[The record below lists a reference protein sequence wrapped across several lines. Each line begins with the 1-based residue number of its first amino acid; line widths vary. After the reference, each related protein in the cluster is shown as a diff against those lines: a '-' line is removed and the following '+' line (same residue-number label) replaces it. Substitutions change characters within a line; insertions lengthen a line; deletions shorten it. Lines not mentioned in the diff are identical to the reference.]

1 MLSEH
6 VPWLPQFTLAQREV
20 DGHELLTQAQLLLA
34 HVSVLGPEEEPPLQV
49 PVLVHQPHPVRS
61 EHALHVVEVEHV
73 STLAHPKAIDCLMSQ
88 PPFQK
93 ALLQYTTTEMY
104 ELSEEPISADP
115 LL

>member
-1 MLSEH
+1 VLCEH